1 MDNKYNVVVIGAGH
15 AGCEASL
22 ASARIGL
29 KTLIITLNIDS
40 IANMPCNPAI
50 GGIAKG
56 QIVREIDAMGG
67 EIGIITDN
75 SCLQFKMLNS
85 SKGQAVWSPRAQ
97 CDKAFYSTY
106 MTKSL
111 QNQQNLDILQSEVT
125 SIIVKNKKT
134 YGIKILTGEII
145 KSDVVIVATGTFLN
159 ATIHLGKQCFYGG
172 RFNERNSS
180 YLSKSLIYDCG
191 LKIKRFKTTT
201 TPRINSRTIDYS
213 KIIKQFGDINPAPF
227 SHFTNIKKWVKTLK
241 QLPCWLTYTNKVTHK
256 IVNDNLNVS
265 SINIGTVNS
274 KSPRYCPS
282 IEEKIERY
290 PEKENHRIFI
300 EPEGYNTNEIYL
312 NGLYTGL
319 PFKIQKKIINSI
331 VGLENATVIRYGY
344 AIEYDYSDPLQI
356 KHTLET
362 KQIENLFLAGQINGT
377 TGYEEAAAQGFVAG
391 ANAALK
397 ILNKNP
403 LILERNNS
411 YIGVLIDDI
420 ITKGVDEPY
429 RIFTSR
435 SEFRLSVRNDNADL
449 RLIEIGYSIGLISKK
464 IYKKFVLYKDTI
476 TKLKNNINIDINNKS
491 LYPWSIDKAKNEIE
505 IQKKYY
511 GYIKI
516 QNLFIN
522 KIKKNERKKI
532 PKNIDYDKIN
542 YLSTETKE
550 KFKKIKPETIGQA
563 SRIPGIRHSDI
574 AMLVINIEK
583 NKKQKQI

>member
-1 MDNKYNVVVIGAGH
+1 MDNKYNVIVIGAGH

-29 KTLIITLNIDS
+29 KTLLVTLNIDS

-111 QNQQNLDILQSEVT
+111 QNQQNLYILQSEVI
-125 SIIVKNKKT
+125 SIVVKNKKT

-145 KSDVVIVATGTFLN
+145 KSDVVIVSTGTFLN
-159 ATIHLGKQCFYGG
+159 ATIHLGKEYFYGG
-172 RFNERNSS
+172 RFNEKNSS
-180 YLSKSLIYDCG
+180 YLSKSLVYDCG

-201 TPRINSRTIDYS
+201 TPRVNSRTIDYS
-213 KIIKQFGDINPAPF
+213 KIIKQFGDVNPVPF
-227 SHFTNIKKWVKTLK
+227 SHFTNIKKWTKTLK
-241 QLPCWLTYTNKVTHK
+241 QLPCWLTYTNKTTHK

-391 ANAALK
+391 VNAALK

-449 RLIEIGYSIGLISKK
+449 RLIEIGHSIGLISKK
-464 IYKKFVLYKDTI
+464 IYKKFVLYNNTI
-476 TKLKNNINIDINNKS
+476 TKLKNNINVKIHNKS

-516 QNLFIN
+516 QNLFVN

-550 KFKKIKPETIGQA
+550 KFKKIKPDTIGQA
-563 SRIPGIRHSDI
+563 SRISGIRHSDI

-583 NKKQKQI
+583 NKKQK

>member
-1 MDNKYNVVVIGAGH
+1 MNNKYNVIVVGAGH

-67 EIGIITDN
+67 EIGIATDN
-75 SCLQFKMLNS
+75 SCLQFKMLNI
-85 SKGQAVWSPRAQ
+85 SKGPAVWSPRAQ
-97 CDKAFYSTY
+97 CDKAYYSTY

-111 QNQQNLDILQSEVT
+111 QNQKNLNILQSEVV
-125 SIIVKNKKT
+125 SIIVKNKKVF
-134 YGIKILTGEII
+134 GVKILTGEII
-145 KSDVVIVATGTFLN
+145 KSDIVIITTGTFLN
-159 ATIHLGKQCFYGG
+159 ATIHLGKQYFYGG
-172 RFNERNSS
+172 RFNEKNSS
-180 YLSKSLIYDCG
+180 YLSKSLVCDCG
-191 LKIKRFKTTT
+191 LNIKRFKTTT

-213 KIIKQFGDINPAPF
+213 KIIKQFGDINPVPF
-227 SHFTNIKKWVKTLK
+227 SHFTNVKKWEKTLK
-241 QLPCWLTYTNKVTHK
+241 QLPCWLTYTNKTTHK
-256 IVNDNLNVS
+256 IVHDNLGIS

-290 PEKENHRIFI
+290 PEKDKHRIFV

-331 VGLENATVIRYGY
+331 VGFENAAVIRYGY

-362 KQIENLFLAGQINGT
+362 KQVENLFLAGQINGT

-391 ANAALK
+391 VNSALK
-397 ILNKNP
+397 ILDKDP
-403 LILERNNS
+403 LILERSNS

-429 RIFTSR
+429 RILTSR

-449 RLIEIGYSIGLISKK
+449 RLMKIGYSIGLISKK
-464 IYKKFVLYKDTI
+464 IYKKFMLYKEMI
-476 TKLKNNINIDINNKS
+476 TKLKNNINVNIKTYNKN
-491 LYPWSIDKAKNEIE
+491 LYPWSINKVKNEIE

-516 QNLFIN
+516 QNSFIN

-532 PKNIDYDKIN
+532 PKNIDYSKIN

-550 KFKKIKPETIGQA
+550 KFIKIKPETIGQA
-563 SRIPGIRHSDI
+563 SRIPGIRQSDI

-583 NKKQKQI
+583 NKKQK